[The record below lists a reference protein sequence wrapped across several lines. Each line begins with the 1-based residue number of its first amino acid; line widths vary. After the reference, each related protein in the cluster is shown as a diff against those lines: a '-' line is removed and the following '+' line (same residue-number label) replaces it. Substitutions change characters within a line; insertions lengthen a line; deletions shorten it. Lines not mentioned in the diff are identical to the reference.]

1 MSKFSSQPRL
11 AAVTAVKSSN
21 VAGHVLCGLLV
32 VMTCLLASSRVL
44 YAQDAAIEDVVVA
57 NSTTDLLLYCS
68 VGHSFTAEMVE
79 GLHNGIPVTFTFFVD
94 LDEERTFFP
103 DREVVSLS
111 FDHTL
116 SYDTLKEQYRV
127 TFPAEAGKSVS
138 TLSFDEAKRL
148 MTEVNGFKVTSL
160 INLTPDGEYT
170 ISIKARLAKKTLP
183 LNFHYIVPF
192 WHLWDFETDW
202 RTVQFRY

>member
-1 MSKFSSQPRL
+1 MSKL
-11 AAVTAVKSSN
+11 KSSVRYFLCMIL
-21 VAGHVLCGLLV
+21 VAMG
-32 VMTCLLASSRVL
+32 CLLAPSRVL
-44 YAQDAAIEDVVVA
+44 YAQESAIDDVVVA

-68 VGHSFTAEMVE
+68 VANSFTAEMIE
-79 GLHNGIPVTFTFFVD
+79 GVHNGIPVTFTFFVD
-94 LDEERTFFP
+94 LEEERAFLP

-116 SYDTLKEQYRV
+116 SYDTLKEEYRV
-127 TFPAEAGKSVS
+127 SFPADAGKSVS

-148 MTEVNGFKVTSL
+148 MAEVNGFKVTALS
-160 INLTPDGEYT
+160 NLVPDRNYT
-170 ISIKARLAKKTLP
+170 LSIKARLAKKTLP

-202 RTVQFRY
+202 RPVQFRY